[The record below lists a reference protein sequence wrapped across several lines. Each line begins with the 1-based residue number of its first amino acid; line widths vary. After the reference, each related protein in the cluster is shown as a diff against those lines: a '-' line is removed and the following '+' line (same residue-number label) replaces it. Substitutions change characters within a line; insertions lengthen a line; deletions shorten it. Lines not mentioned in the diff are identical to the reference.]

1 MIDFRSWMRKA
12 ADTLRRLPP
21 RDRLRVLVFCLWA
34 GSLALALTFGLIFR
48 EPRLI
53 PPEPEPAPTSALPP
67 PLAQQPAV
75 PQPAPEPAIPEPATP
90 PPAEPPTPTAPEP
103 AAPPAKGETFI
114 YEEHHAF
121 PSATPKKPEPAF
133 PPGPIHPGAKLAVV
147 IDDLGES
154 AAFARKLVAL
164 GIPVTFSVIP
174 RLGES
179 QDTAKLGASAGLDVI
194 LHQPMEPQRHYF
206 FPPNSGA
213 LTMDM
218 EPKAVRAVLAA
229 NLAANPEAKGVNNH
243 MGSRYTESAE
253 RMTVVLEFLKA
264 RGLFFLD
271 SQTTSNSRVGEAARR
286 VGVQIYSR
294 DVFLDNVRGVRAIL
308 DQLRQ
313 AELVSL
319 HRGQAIA
326 IGHPYPETL
335 LALSI
340 WANQRD
346 KRVRLARLSELAPH

>member
-1 MIDFRSWMRKA
+1 MIDFRSWTRKA
-12 ADTLRRLPP
+12 ADVIRRLPP
-21 RDRLRVLVFCLWA
+21 RDRLRFLVFYVWA
-34 GSLALALTFGLIFR
+34 GSLAIALAFGLIFR

-53 PPEPEPAPTSALPP
+53 PPEPEPQLTAVLPQPQAP
-67 PLAQQPAV
+67 QPTV
-75 PQPAPEPAIPEPATP
+75 PQPVE
-90 PPAEPPTPTAPEP
+90 PEP
-103 AAPPAKGETFI
+103 AAPPPAVPRIASEPAVPPAKSEPFI

-121 PSATPKKPEPAF
+121 PSSTPKKPEPAF

-154 AAFARKLVAL
+154 VAFARKLVSL
-164 GIPVTFSVIP
+164 GIPLTFSVMP
-174 RLGES
+174 RLGET

-218 EPKAVRAVLAA
+218 EPKGIRAILAA

-243 MGSRYTESAE
+243 MGSRYTESAD

-271 SQTTSNSRVGEAARR
+271 SQTTPNSHVGEAARR
-286 VGVQIYSR
+286 VGVQVYSR
-294 DVFLDNVRGVRAIL
+294 DVFLDNVRSVRAIL

-340 WANQRD
+340 WAGQRD
-346 KRVRLARLSELAPH
+346 KRVRLARLSELTPH

>member
-1 MIDFRSWMRKA
+1 MIDFRSWTRKA
-12 ADTLRRLPP
+12 VDAMRRLPP
-21 RDRLRVLVFCLWA
+21 RDRLKTLVFCVWA
-34 GSLALALTFGLIFR
+34 GSLAVALAGGLVFR

-53 PPEPEPAPTSALPP
+53 PPEPEPPLSAALP
-67 PLAQQPAV
+67 QPAE
-75 PQPAPEPAIPEPATP
+75 PPAPEPVAPEPAP
-90 PPAEPPTPTAPEP
+90 PEAVAPEP
-103 AAPPAKGETFI
+103 AAPPAQSEPFF

-121 PSATPKKPEPAF
+121 PSATPKRTEPPFA
-133 PPGPIHPGAKLAVV
+133 PGPIHPGAKLAVV

-164 GIPVTFSVIP
+164 GLPLTFSVMP
-174 RLGES
+174 RLGET
-179 QDTAKLGASAGLDVI
+179 QDTAKLGAAAGLDVI

-218 EPKAVRAVLAA
+218 EPKAIRAILNA
-229 NLAANPEAKGVNNH
+229 NLAADPEAKGVNNH

-271 SQTTSNSRVGEAARR
+271 SQTTPNSHVGEAARR
-286 VGVQIYSR
+286 VGVQVYSR
-294 DVFLDNVRGVRAIL
+294 DVFLDNVRSVRAII

-313 AELVSL
+313 AELISL

-346 KRVRLARLSELAPH
+346 RRVRLARLSELTPH